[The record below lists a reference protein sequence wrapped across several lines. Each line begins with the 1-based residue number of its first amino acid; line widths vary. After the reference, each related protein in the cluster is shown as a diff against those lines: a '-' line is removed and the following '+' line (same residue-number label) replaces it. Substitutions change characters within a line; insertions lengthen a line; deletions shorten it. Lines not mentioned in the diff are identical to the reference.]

1 MDYFTERNGIRK
13 TVMKTYDISDEI
25 YGILYDCCKKYFDNI
40 AYKFPEKC
48 HDSGSCCGLDFNSF
62 NNFMKYE
69 IPDLYKRLGS
79 LAKPNTDGIDF
90 DLFETNPYDTHSI
103 LDLIE
108 FMYENILDIKDSKWH
123 QYFKHN
129 DLIFTEDT
137 KKDKQEFRNTINQI
151 LLKTGLLYKLSNDG
165 KIERIVENE
174 VLTQEIYDDIQKI
187 KEYGLKELLN
197 EAITKHKSHL
207 LQDNKDAVEK
217 IWDAFERLK
226 TYYKDLDKKCSAN
239 NIIVNITQNEHDKF
253 KVVIEDEFKALRV
266 IGNDFRIRHHE
277 TNKVE
282 INDINSYDY
291 FFNRCLSLIS
301 LAIKYL
307 E

>member
-1 MDYFTERNGIRK
+1 MNYFTERNGIRK
-13 TVMKTYDISDEI
+13 TIMKTYDISDEI

-48 HDSGSCCGLDFNSF
+48 HDSGICCGLDFNSF

-79 LAKPNTDGIDF
+79 LAKPNSDGF
-90 DLFETNPYDTHSI
+90 ELDLFEASPYNTHSI

-108 FMYENILDIKDSKWH
+108 FMHENILDIKDSKWH

-137 KKDKQEFRNTINQI
+137 KKDKLEFKNTINQI
-151 LLKTGLLYKLSNDG
+151 FLKTGLLYKLSNDG
-165 KIERIVENE
+165 KIERVVENE
-174 VLTQEIYDDIQKI
+174 VLTQEICENIQKI
-187 KEYGLKELLN
+187 KEPGLKELLN
-197 EAITKHKSHL
+197 DAITKHKSHL
-207 LQDNKDAVEK
+207 LQDSKDAVEK

-226 TYYKDLDKKCSAN
+226 TYHTKLDKKKSAN
-239 NIIVNITQNEHDKF
+239 KIIDNISQNEDPNF
-253 KVVIEDEFKALRV
+253 KTILCNEFNTLTD
-266 IGNDFRIRHHE
+266 IGNNFKIRHHE

-282 INDINSYDY
+282 VNDIASYDY
-291 FFNRCLSLIS
+291 LFDRCLSVIS
-301 LAIKYL
+301 LAIKHL